1 MYFKSFITYKKEE
14 INKEMKTK
22 AERNTR
28 HYKEIRKAVFI
39 PGLAAF
45 SQFYMFQPLLPSL
58 SESFLVSPAI
68 SSLVVSSSMVG
79 IALGLFM
86 FAFYADILHRKKL
99 MLIALFLSSLI
110 TILSAVSW
118 NFNVLVVFG
127 FIKGF
132 LLSGVIAVAIVY
144 ISEEVE
150 VRNVGIVIGI
160 YLAGNVLG
168 GMWGRVVAGLISSWY
183 DWRIATLFI
192 GGIGVILSIF
202 FMRLLPQSLN
212 FNPQKVQTFQ
222 KLMYMK
228 SFLKNPLFSGVFI
241 LMILMMG
248 TFVSI
253 YNYLS
258 FRLEMPPFS
267 LPHYIISLLFLIYI
281 TGAGGTI
288 IIGVLTHR
296 IHPFGMLKILLVLFL
311 IGTLGLLVEE
321 LWLLVLGLSLV
332 TFSLLG
338 IQTVINKI
346 ISQYAIEGKSTA
358 NCLYLI
364 CQYMGAG
371 GIGSST
377 GHIVSEWGWSNFIF
391 TLMGFI
397 LFSLLLFIICARRYI
412 NTYKLIKEVS

>member
-1 MYFKSFITYKKEE
+1 MHFNSFLTLIEKGKYK
-14 INKEMKTK
+14 MKTK

-28 HYKEIRKAVFI
+28 RYKDIRKAVFI

-58 SESFLVSPAI
+58 SESFLVSPAV
-68 SSLVVSSSMVG
+68 SSLVVSSSMIG
-79 IALGLFM
+79 IAIGLFM
-86 FAFYADILHRKKL
+86 FAFYADMMHRKKL

-110 TILSAVSW
+110 TMFSAISW
-118 NFNVLVVFG
+118 SFNVLVVFG

-150 VRNVGIVIGI
+150 VRYVGIVIGI

-192 GGIGVILSIF
+192 GGVGMVLSTF

-212 FNPQKVQTFQ
+212 FNSQKIQTFQ

-228 SFLKNPLFSGVFI
+228 NFLKNPLFLGVYV

-248 TFVSI
+248 TFVSV

-267 LPHYIISLLFLIYI
+267 LPHYVISLLFLIYI
-281 TGAGGTI
+281 TGVGGTI
-288 IIGVLTHR
+288 TIGALTNRMHSFR
-296 IHPFGMLKILLVLFL
+296 MLKILLVLFL
-311 IGTLGLLVEE
+311 IGTLGLFVEE
-321 LWLLVLGLSLV
+321 LWLLVLGLSLL

-338 IQTVINKI
+338 IQTVVNKI

-371 GIGSST
+371 GIGSLT
-377 GHIVSEWGWSNFIF
+377 GHILSKWGWSNFLF
-391 TLMGFI
+391 TLIEFI
-397 LFSLLLFIICARRYI
+397 LFSLLLFMLCAKRYI
-412 NTYKLIKEVS
+412 YTYKLTKEVF